1 MSNFDLTKQEIMWLM
16 ETYAPVKENCGCGQD
31 PCKTYG
37 ANKELY
43 SPEIHGGLTKD
54 PKTGG
59 TRATGALT
67 ITGQLDHEVS
77 MASRELD
84 KTARYAQSLAAKM
97 DQIGEANL
105 PAWVQSKI
113 TKAADYVSKVYHYL
127 EEYLES
133 GDDMMAEAAEGEIK
147 KASHDIQIDV
157 NISKEDMKDLH
168 DGKTVVL
175 KDTTGNNTFIVNL
188 KA

>member
-37 ANKELY
+37 APQQQTNM
-43 SPEIHGGLTKD
+43 
-54 PKTGG
+54 
-59 TRATGALT
+59 T
-67 ITGQLDHEVS
+67 ITGQPDHEVS

-97 DQIGEANL
+97 DMAGEANL

-113 TKAADYVSKVYHYL
+113 TKAADYISKVHHYL
-127 EEYLES
+127 EEYLGS
-133 GDDMMAEAAEGEIK
+133 GDEMMAESAEGTIK
-147 KASHDIQIDV
+147 KASHDIQIDI

-175 KDTTGNNTFIVNL
+175 KDTTGNNTFVVNL